1 MLPLERGLDF
11 SGSWEQTST
20 TNRSKNGT
28 QDGMHLGIDL
38 LAISVNFWSHVGKQ
52 NRAKIDRKSIQKGI
66 EKKMRKGRARNS
78 EKWSRRSAIRLG
90 VGSAWARRGLGVGS
104 APAGTRA
111 RRRWGEGREG
121 GTGKKTCICDLT
133 RRRPE
138 ARQIFRY
145 DFHICLTDFP

>member
-1 MLPLERGLDF
+1 
-11 SGSWEQTST
+11 
-20 TNRSKNGT
+20 
-28 QDGMHLGIDL
+28 MHLGIDI
-38 LAISVNFWSHVGKQ
+38 LAISVNFWNHVEKQ
-52 NRAKIDRKSIQKGI
+52 NQAKIDRKSIQKGI

-90 VGSAWARRGLGVGS
+90 VGSAWARRGLDVGSTWARRGLDVGS

-138 ARQIFRY
+138 ARRILVVRLRGY
-145 DFHICLTDFP
+145 GSERNKRTGPP